1 MRVATWNTKQA
12 VAPVLPPDRAWA
24 WMEEHIDPDIV
35 VLTEASDHAPVVAEF
50 RS

>member
-24 WMEEHIDPDIV
+24 WMEEHAD
-35 VLTEASDHAPVVAEF
+35 EASDHAPVVAEF